1 MTSLRP
7 CKSEGS
13 RRQSRNAVAIALNG
27 PGRAAVDPRSVRP
40 ALPTIRYATVGHV
53 LVLVHGTTAP
63 TAHEWLEY
71 CATLK
76 EAGTRPDTTLLVIT
90 GDAGPTPKQ
99 REELQRSAP
108 PDIRVAVVTGSPLA
122 RGIVTL
128 LGWFNATI
136 RAFTPAELTAAVTY
150 LGVTESETPLV
161 LERVAAMRAELS
173 MEIDGAASA
182 EGYASA
188 IASMD
193 RAVAR
198 LEALSRRSP
207 NRTSSS
213 G

>member
-1 MTSLRP
+1 MTTLRP

-13 RRQSRNAVAIALNG
+13 RRQSRNAAAISLNG
-27 PGRAAVDPRSVRP
+27 SGRAAVDPRRVGP
-40 ALPTIRYATVGHV
+40 ALPTIRYASLGHV
-53 LVLVHGTTAP
+53 LVLDHGTTAP

-71 CATLK
+71 CEALK
-76 EAGTRPDTTLLVIT
+76 QAGTRPDTTLLVVT

-99 REELQRSAP
+99 RDELQRFAP
-108 PDIRVAVVTGSPLA
+108 PNIRVAVVTGSPLA

-136 RAFTPAELTAAVTY
+136 RAFTPAELTAALTY

-161 LERVAAMRAELS
+161 LEGVAAMRAELS
-173 MEIDGAASA
+173 LEIDGAASA

-198 LEALSRRSP
+198 LEAFTRRSP